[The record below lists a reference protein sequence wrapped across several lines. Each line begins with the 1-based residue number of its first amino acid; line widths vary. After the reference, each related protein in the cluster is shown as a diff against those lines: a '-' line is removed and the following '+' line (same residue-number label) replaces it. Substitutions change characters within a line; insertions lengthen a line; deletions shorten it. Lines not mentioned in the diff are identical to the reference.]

1 MSDRQQVR
9 FFTYYRWIAPLS
21 ALLIL
26 AVSCTIPKKYQA
38 NKPFVY
44 KTNINIQ
51 DNEISGARKAELVTG
66 LENQLDDSLKVR
78 TVMAVGFTPS
88 IIYNRLSKPPV
99 FDSANIGRSKTF
111 MSALLNAN
119 GYLNPVITDTF
130 KFDTVRKSR
139 GSRVHYQYRTTINF
153 YVTPGKVFRLDSV

>member
-1 MSDRQQVR
+1 MSDRQQVN

-26 AVSCTIPKKYQA
+26 AASCTIPKKYQA
-38 NKPFVY
+38 NKPFVF
-44 KTNINIQ
+44 KTNINIE
-51 DNEISGARKAELVTG
+51 DNITGARKAELVAG

-119 GYLNPVITDTF
+119 GYL
-130 KFDTVRKSR
+130 
-139 GSRVHYQYRTTINF
+139 
-153 YVTPGKVFRLDSV
+153 